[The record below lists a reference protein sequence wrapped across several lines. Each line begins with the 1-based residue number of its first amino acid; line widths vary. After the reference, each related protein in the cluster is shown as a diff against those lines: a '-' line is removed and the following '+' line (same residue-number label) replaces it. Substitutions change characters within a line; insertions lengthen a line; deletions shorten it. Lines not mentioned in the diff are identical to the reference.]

1 MHMDSNEIDIIQSL
15 IEMGLSERE
24 AKVYR
29 VLIGVSSITASAI
42 PKFTDIPRTKV
53 YEALNT
59 LEQKGFCKEQL
70 SEGANGKLY
79 SAVDPKIALGG
90 LLSQAKKRFTYLSE
104 TYDVLSETMYSIY
117 ERSSDR
123 LGDYEF
129 VEILKGRGEILDR
142 YMNLRN
148 SAKVEILEM
157 SKGPYVMTQEERDF
171 EAAENERIIKSG
183 VEMYVI
189 YEACEIED
197 FGDNYFYKQCA
208 NAGVHSRIIPS
219 IPTKMTLFDK
229 RIVMLPLRDSL
240 MTEPN
245 LTVVVIEHE
254 KLYEMLETIFWTYWK
269 KAKDI

>member
-1 MHMDSNEIDIIQSL
+1 MDSKEIDVIQSL

-42 PKFTDIPRTKV
+42 PKFTDVPRTKV

-59 LEQKGFCKEQL
+59 LEQKGFCKEQN
-70 SEGANGKLY
+70 SENPNGKLY

-90 LLSQAKKRFTYLSE
+90 LMSQAKKRFNSLTE
-104 TYDVLSETMYSIY
+104 TYDVLSKTMHSIY
-117 ERSSDR
+117 EKSSNR

-129 VEILKGRGEILDR
+129 VRILKGRGEILDC
-142 YMNLRN
+142 YENLRN
-148 SAKVEILEM
+148 NAKLEILEM
-157 SKGPYVMTQEERDF
+157 SKGPYVMTQEERDL
-171 EAAENERIIKSG
+171 EAAENERIVNSG
-183 VEMYVI
+183 VEMNVI
-189 YEACEIED
+189 YESSEIED

-208 NAGVHSRIIPS
+208 DAGVKSRIIPS

-229 RIVMLPLRDSL
+229 RTVMLPLRDSL

-254 KLYEMLETIFWTYWK
+254 KLYEMLETIFWIYWNN
-269 KAKDI
+269 AKDI